1 MAKWWMCNV
10 VWYDGSDAFV
20 SKFVL
25 QADDE
30 GITEDSKRKVR
41 TYLDGNGEVLKF
53 DRLYSVDF
61 DNILALRDYTE
72 QPELQTAYERFKEM
86 WF

>member
-41 TYLDGNGEVLKF
+41 TYLDGNGEVILCGEEMNKG
-53 DRLYSVDF
+53 DEYIKIAEYAKVKIL
-61 DNILALRDYTE
+61 NIN
-72 QPELQTAYERFKEM
+72 
-86 WF
+86 